1 MDMALAFL
9 RMWWKEIFIVAVIAG
24 GVWYVYN
31 LHDKIDEQQEQLRIA
46 QINIDTLTANN
57 TRLENAAKEAN
68 VLVERFDRF
77 AADTRTNFADLNESV
92 TGSNLAMLHQQQ
104 MILRERKP
112 QTCEEAI
119 KYLIDAQREFAR

>member
-57 TRLENAAKEAN
+57 TRLENAVKEAN
-68 VLVERFDRF
+68 VLVERFDKF
-77 AADTRTNFADLNESV
+77 AADTRTNFADLNKSV
-92 TGSNLAMLHQQQ
+92 TGSNLAMSRQQQ